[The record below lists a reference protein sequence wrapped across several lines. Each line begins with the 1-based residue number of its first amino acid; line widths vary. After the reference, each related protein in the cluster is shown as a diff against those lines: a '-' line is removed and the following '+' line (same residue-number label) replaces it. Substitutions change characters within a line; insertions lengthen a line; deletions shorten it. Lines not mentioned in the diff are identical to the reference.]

1 MSLLASLSSDL
12 RHLVRSSTAHLV
24 ELRGARFPA
33 SGIVWDEKTIV
44 TVLHAM
50 GRNDQG
56 HVLVGTKD
64 DPSHAKVAAKVVA
77 RDPRYDLA
85 LLEVDASLDAPA
97 FREAPAAAES
107 DASAEDASSV
117 GSLVVALGLRDGAP
131 VAALGVVSRIGPAWR
146 TRMGG
151 IIDRTV
157 EVDGTLPIGAS
168 GGLLL
173 GANGEHLGLNTMG
186 LRPTGATLDA
196 ATLRR
201 VVPELR
207 RGGQTRRGF
216 LGIGVQPFALPEALQ
231 QAWSQEG
238 AVLVTGVQPNGAA
251 ARAGVQ
257 VGDILARVGD
267 TKVASLEELVG
278 SLAVLGGQPVELH
291 LSRAGQDLTLAVTV
305 DVWPERGQGC
315 R

>member
-1 MSLLASLSSDL
+1 MSLLTSLSSDL
-12 RHLVRSSTAHLV
+12 RHLVRTSTAHLV

-33 SGIVWDEKTIV
+33 SGIIWDTKTVV

-56 HVLVGTKD
+56 HVTVGTRD
-64 DPSHAKVAAKVVA
+64 DRGHAKVAAKIVA

-85 LLEVDASLDAPA
+85 LLEVDATLDAPA
-97 FREAPAAAES
+97 FAQPAADATS
-107 DASAEDASSV
+107 DASAEDPTSV
-117 GSLVVALGLRDGAP
+117 GSLVVALGVRDGGA
-131 VAALGVVSRIGPAWR
+131 VATLGMITRVGPAWR

-151 IIDRTV
+151 VIDRTLD
-157 EVDGTLPIGAS
+157 VDGTLPIGGS

-173 GANGEHLGLNTMG
+173 GARGEHLGLNTMG

-207 RGGQTRRGF
+207 AGGHARRGF
-216 LGIGVQPFALPEALQ
+216 LGLGVQPFALPEALQ

-238 AVLVTGVQPNGAA
+238 AVLVTGVQPGGSAD
-251 ARAGVQ
+251 RAGVA
-257 VGDILARVGD
+257 VGDILARVGE

-278 SLAVLGGQPVELH
+278 SLAVLGGKSTVVH
-291 LSRAGQDLTLAVTV
+291 LSRGGQDLSLQVAV
-305 DVWPERGQGC
+305 DAWPERGQGC